1 MKKGKERTRGKERK
15 GIGKNWRG
23 RKEEERKRG
32 REEVPKRGREKRGVE
47 EDLEDFLRGPI
58 NPCLLFNEKGQKG
71 DKRRKK
77 GREPK
82 RRKG

>member
-1 MKKGKERTRGKERK
+1 M
-15 GIGKNWRG
+15 
-23 RKEEERKRG
+23 
-32 REEVPKRGREKRGVE
+32 PKRGREKRGVE

-71 DKRRKK
+71 DKMRKK
-77 GREPK
+77 RREPK